1 VKRSIANQI
10 GVNSLN
16 FKRVNH
22 GFFLWFLLVIGFAQF
37 SCRKDVPEASPDRFV
52 DNLYGH
58 TNKLELIIAYE
69 QGADPYLNFGGF
81 DNWRITDY
89 NLNQLLATQNIPVKV
104 PHVLDSMKNLGV
116 LAQNNYTRQNII
128 DIAADVQRYSN
139 KDSVKGIVL
148 LFLNGY
154 LIKDGVIE
162 TRVLGLTIDGSAVVA
177 IFKPVIS
184 ASSSKEAEKNMVE
197 QSTITHEIGHVLGLV
212 NNGVPPTSPHH
223 DQANGSHCSN
233 ASCVMYWK
241 NGAGEVVQ
249 YIDQF
254 TTGQDITLFGEQ
266 CMADLKAK

>member
-1 VKRSIANQI
+1 MKSSNTNQI
-10 GVNSLN
+10 GVNSVN
-16 FKRVNH
+16 FKRANH
-22 GFFLWFLLVIGFAQF
+22 GFFLWFLSVISFAQF
-37 SCRKDVPEASPDRFV
+37 SCNDDIPAASQDRFV
-52 DNLYGH
+52 DNLYGN
-58 TNKLELIIAYE
+58 TTGLELIIAYE
-69 QGADPYLNFGGF
+69 QGADPYTSFGGF

-89 NLNQLLATQNIPVKV
+89 NLNQLLGTQKIPVKV

-116 LAQNNYTRQNII
+116 LSQNNYTRQNII

-139 KDSVKGIVL
+139 KDSVKSIVL

-162 TRVLGLTIDGSAVVA
+162 TRVLGLNIDGSAVVA

-197 QSTITHEIGHVLGLV
+197 QSTVTHEIGHVLGLV
-212 NNGVPPTSPHH
+212 NNGVPTTSLHH

-241 NGAGEVVQ
+241 NGAGEVAQ
-249 YIDQF
+249 YIDRF
-254 TTGQDITLFGEQ
+254 TRGQDITLFGEQ
-266 CMADLKAK
+266 CMADIKAK

>member
-1 VKRSIANQI
+1 VDLKRLHNALF
-10 GVNSLN
+10 GGL
-16 FKRVNH
+16 
-22 GFFLWFLLVIGFAQF
+22 LWVVCLTQL
-37 SCRKDVPEASPDRFV
+37 SCRKDVPAASPDRFV
-52 DNLYGH
+52 DYLYDH
-58 TNKLELIIAYE
+58 TSDLELIIAYE
-69 QGADPYLNFGGF
+69 QGADPYTSFGGF
-81 DNWRITDY
+81 DNWRITDF
-89 NLNQLLATQNIPVKV
+89 NLNQLLSAQNIPVKV
-104 PHVLDSMKNLGV
+104 PHVLDSMKSLGV

-197 QSTITHEIGHVLGLV
+197 QSTVTHEIGHVLGLV
-212 NNGVPPTSPHH
+212 NNGVPTTSPHH
-223 DQANGSHCSN
+223 DQANGAHCSN

-241 NGAGEVVQ
+241 NGAGEVAQ
-249 YIDQF
+249 YIDRF
-254 TTGQDITLFGEQ
+254 TRGQDITLFCEQ
-266 CMADLKAK
+266 CRADIKAK